1 MTKIG
6 RPSKAEKKGL
16 FSTWLKFKT
25 VTGDITEDEIRVW
38 VNSVTGNNYSA
49 VRFHEFQIGA
59 RSLPDVLILL
69 INEDY
74 TEMLGWLLNQKFT
87 ATQLSEMLKLNIK
100 IKKDKAVR
108 E

>member
-6 RPSKAEKKGL
+6 RPAKAEKKGL

-25 VTGDITEDEIRVW
+25 VTGDITEDEIRAW

-49 VRFHEFQIGA
+49 VRFHEFQNGA
-59 RSLPDVLILL
+59 RSLPDVLIQL

-74 TEMLGWLLNQKFT
+74 TEMLNWLLSQNLPLQ
-87 ATQLSEMLKLNIK
+87 QLSEMLKLNIK
-100 IKKDKAVR
+100 SQVR
-108 E
+108 

>member
-6 RPSKAEKKGL
+6 RPAKAEKKGL

-25 VTGDITEDEIRVW
+25 VTGEITEDEIRAW

-49 VRFHEFQIGA
+49 VRFHEFQNGA
-59 RSLPDVLILL
+59 RSLPDVLIQL

-74 TEMLGWLLNQKFT
+74 TEMLNWLLSQNLPLQ
-87 ATQLSEMLKLNIK
+87 QLSEMLKLNIK
-100 IKKDKAVR
+100 RQVR
-108 E
+108 

>member
-1 MTKIG
+1 MKTLG
-6 RPSKAEKKGL
+6 RPAKADKKGL
-16 FSTWLKFKT
+16 FSTWLKFKSI
-25 VTGDITEDEIRVW
+25 TGDMPEDEIRAW
-38 VNSVTGNNYSA
+38 VNTVTGNNYSA
-49 VRFHEFQIGA
+49 VRFHQFQVGV
-59 RSLPDVLILL
+59 RSLPDVLIQL

-87 ATQLSEMLKLNIK
+87 VTQLSEMLKLNIK